1 MTQPVT
7 ARETPAPREARSARL
22 LRWGYGALGAL
33 MVVLAVI
40 GALLPVM
47 PTTIFLIL
55 ALACFSRSSPRLEHW
70 LLHHPRFGPPLRQW
84 REHRAVSRRGK
95 CMACLGMA
103 LGFALMCA
111 GSPPWW
117 VIALVGATELLV
129 LNYLLRRPEGP
140 FPERADSAD

>member
-1 MTQPVT
+1 MTQPPT
-7 ARETPAPREARSARL
+7 ARETPARRAARAARL

-33 MVVLAVI
+33 MIVLAVI

-70 LLHHPRFGPPLRQW
+70 LLQHPRFGPPLRQW
-84 REHRAVSRRGK
+84 RAHRAVSRHGK
-95 CMACLGMA
+95 RMACIGMA
-103 LGFALMCA
+103 LGFALLCA
-111 GSPPWW
+111 SGPAWW
-117 VIALVGATELLV
+117 VVALVAATELLV

-140 FPERADSAD
+140 F